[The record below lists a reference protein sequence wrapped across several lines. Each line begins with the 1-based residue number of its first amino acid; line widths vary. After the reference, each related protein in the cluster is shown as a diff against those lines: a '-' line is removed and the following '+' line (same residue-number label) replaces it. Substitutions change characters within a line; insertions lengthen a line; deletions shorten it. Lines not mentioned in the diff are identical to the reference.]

1 MNEENMSLPSYS
13 DLAIKVKALKI
24 KNNILKDK
32 IKFSKRA
39 IKYDTTNLHGKKIK
53 TDAKMRF
60 YNGIASAALFN
71 TVFTLSKP
79 YIPHIT
85 YWKGPKHAMR
95 ILKRSGRK
103 KFQHHYTP
111 MINLF

>member
-39 IKYDTTNLHGKKIK
+39 IKHDTTNLHGKKFK
-53 TDAKMRF
+53 LMQK
-60 YNGIASAALFN
+60 
-71 TVFTLSKP
+71 
-79 YIPHIT
+79 
-85 YWKGPKHAMR
+85 
-95 ILKRSGRK
+95 
-103 KFQHHYTP
+103 
-111 MINLF
+111 